1 MESKIIYNLSKEK
14 CMSLFDHST
23 KLVFDPLRLSSR
35 PVAMKA
41 VFVLAGTL
49 VLALASQI
57 SVPMVPV
64 PITMQTFA
72 VTMIGALY
80 GWRLG
85 AVTVLAWLA
94 EAAVGFPVLA
104 NGAGG
109 LAPFAGATAGY
120 LVSFPIIA
128 AIVGWLAERGWTG
141 DKLVRSF
148 AAHLAA
154 NALCLAIGG
163 LWLAD
168 LLGME
173 KAWLLGVA
181 PFILGGVLKSALAA
195 AVLKGVRV
203 YTGR

>member
-1 MESKIIYNLSKEK
+1 MEQKSIYNLIEEK
-14 CMSLFDHST
+14 CMSLFDRST
-23 KLVFDPLRLSSR
+23 KLVFDPLRLSAR
-35 PVAMKA
+35 PAAIKA

-57 SVPMVPV
+57 AVPMVPV

-72 VTMIGALY
+72 VTLIGALY

-120 LVSFPIIA
+120 LVSFPVIA
-128 AIVGWLAERGWTG
+128 ALTGWLAERGWTG
-141 DKLVRSF
+141 DKVIRSF
-148 AAHLAA
+148 GAHLAA
-154 NALCLAIGG
+154 NMLCLAIGG
-163 LWLAD
+163 LWLAN
-168 LLGME
+168 LLGTE

-181 PFILGGVLKSALAA
+181 PFILGAVLKSALAA
-195 AVLKGVRV
+195 AVLKGVRI

>member
-1 MESKIIYNLSKEK
+1 
-14 CMSLFDHST
+14 MSVFDQSP
-23 KLVFDPLRLSSR
+23 KLVFDPLRLSARSL
-35 PVAMKA
+35 A
-41 VFVLAGTL
+41 VKSAFVLAGTL

-64 PITMQTFA
+64 PVTMQTFA

-109 LAPFAGATAGY
+109 LAPFAGPTAGY
-120 LVSFPIIA
+120 LASFPVVA
-128 AIVGWLAERGWTG
+128 ALAGWLTERGWTG
-141 DKLVRSF
+141 DKVIRSF
-148 AAHLAA
+148 GAHLAA
-154 NALCLAIGG
+154 NVLCLAIGG
-163 LWLAD
+163 LWLAG

-173 KAWLLGVA
+173 KAWLFGVA
-181 PFILGGVLKSALAA
+181 PFILGAVLKSALAA
-195 AVLKGVRV
+195 AVLKGVRI